1 MLAADNHHIQSDIVL
16 SIFPQTSKAPGG
28 RLLDGAAMAV
38 SRRCL
43 VPGACD
49 DCEILHIGAR
59 AGVSAWAEDD
69 MGASHASQG
78 D

>member
-1 MLAADNHHIQSDIVL
+1 MLAADNHQMTFCLVD
-16 SIFPQTSKAPGG
+16 FPQTSKAPGG

-49 DCEILHIGAR
+49 DGEILHIGAR